1 MALQAPSETRSR
13 PDAAYRR
20 DPTHLPASG
29 NGQTGLQ
36 ADAVVA
42 RMLQV
47 GENIEHLL
55 AQLDQARLDLRR
67 LSERIETL
75 RHRPAAP
82 GDATE
87 AVRTAALQADQAAA
101 AQLKLEL
108 TELSQRLASLE
119 ERLKAA
125 MDTLQSLQSDALPTA
140 QLQDTLQACE
150 RAETERQKVEAEL
163 EEQKQQLRQLGSL
176 QQQDRDWDIKKT
188 LRMHAS
194 STALLSEFSS
204 EQGQS
209 ANSDH
214 ATGSAGDAPPAGTQ
228 RRDLEGLVK
237 DVGEI
242 VRSAQGTAAKPNRA
256 TATPKALEQK
266 VASVQGRWGTYFAK
280 ISNDASI
287 DVNAL
292 IQWVMREAYMA
303 NGEDLKFY
311 AHKVKFYTDMKK
323 LLRQELQVARHFL
336 SDNIN
341 RSDPTKLTRPL
352 HKKRFS
358 TVAQTAQDGTPTPKA
373 PEDDGLAVDVKGL
386 EDYIKELDNQLNT
399 VGDDSQ
405 MAQLELQDMTQR
417 QQKTLQTL
425 SNLAKVFHET
435 SMAIIRKIGN

>member
-1 MALQAPSETRSR
+1 MALHAPSETQTR

-20 DPTHLPASG
+20 DPVHAT
-29 NGQTGLQ
+29 GQTGQQ

-67 LSERIETL
+67 LTERIETL
-75 RHRPAAP
+75 RRRPAAP

-87 AVRTAALQADQAAA
+87 AVRAAALQADQAAA
-101 AQLKLEL
+101 AQLKMEL
-108 TELSQRLASLE
+108 TELSQRLATLE
-119 ERLKAA
+119 ERLKVA

-150 RAETERQKVEAEL
+150 RAETERQKVESEL

-209 ANSDH
+209 ANSDQ
-214 ATGSAGDAPPAGTQ
+214 AAELAADVPPAGAQ
-228 RRDLEGLVK
+228 RRDLDGLVK
-237 DVGEI
+237 DIGDI
-242 VRSAQGTAAKPNRA
+242 VRTAQATPTQPNRA
-256 TATPKALEQK
+256 MGTPKALEQK
-266 VASVQGRWGTYFAK
+266 TAGVQGRFGNYIAK
-280 ISNDASI
+280 ISNDATI

-323 LLRQELQVARHFL
+323 VLRQELQVARRFL
-336 SDNIN
+336 SDNIK

-358 TVAQTAQDGTPTPKA
+358 TVPDTSEGGIPTPKE

-386 EDYIKELDNQLNT
+386 EDYIKDLDNQLNT